1 MQVQFNRPVTLTA
14 DDGEQATFG
23 KGVHPVPAKF
33 CKGWYFEA
41 LQKDEDALVL
51 KEDDEEGQGGNAG
64 DSLLDGN
71 VKEVVAKI
79 EAAELSAE
87 ELAALAEQETAGKNR
102 KGVLDAI
109 AAKKGE

>member
-14 DDGEQATFG
+14 EDGEQATFG

-33 CKGWYFEA
+33 CKGWYFES

-51 KEDDEEGQGGNAG
+51 KEDEEEETGNVG
-64 DSLLDGN
+64 TGLLDGN

-79 EAAELSAE
+79 EAAEMSAE
-87 ELAALAEQETAGKNR
+87 ELAALAEQEAAGKNR

>member
-51 KEDDEEGQGGNAG
+51 KEDDEE
-64 DSLLDGN
+64 
-71 VKEVVAKI
+71 
-79 EAAELSAE
+79 LS
-87 ELAALAEQETAGKNR
+87 ALAEQETAGKNR
-102 KGVLDAI
+102 KVVLDAI

>member
-14 DDGEQATFG
+14 EDGEQATFG

-33 CKGWYFEA
+33 CKGWYFES
-41 LQKDEDALVL
+41 LQKDEDVLVL
-51 KEDDEEGQGGNAG
+51 KEDDEEEGGSG
-64 DSLLDGN
+64 DNLLDGN

-79 EAAELSAE
+79 EAATLSAE
-87 ELAALAEQETAGKNR
+87 ELAALAEQEAAGKNR

-109 AAKKGE
+109 VAKKGE